1 MEKTPLQQLIER
13 LNKSILAER
22 DVLDN
27 PNLYHPNDVK
37 QANLLVRNVEQII
50 SVATELLPVERDAI
64 VEAAAY
70 GNGRASVDDK
80 KELGEQYYRTKY
92 GETDH

>member
-1 MEKTPLQQLIER
+1 MEKTALQQLIER

-64 VEAAAY
+64 VKSWDDGYKEIEDTL
-70 GNGRASVDDK
+70 AS
-80 KELGEQYYRTKY
+80 GEQYYRTKY
-92 GETDH
+92 GEE

>member
-1 MEKTPLQQLIER
+1 MEKTPLQQ
-13 LNKSILAER
+13 
-22 DVLDN
+22 
-27 PNLYHPNDVK
+27 VK
-37 QANLLVRNVEQII
+37 QMLEDDVTPNAILSWIESTRE
-50 SVATELLPVERDAI
+50 AVERDAI

>member
-1 MEKTPLQQLIER
+1 MEKTALQLLWEWVDEKYPNFNKADIEE
-13 LNKSILAER
+13 KI
-22 DVLDN
+22 
-27 PNLYHPNDVK
+27 K
-37 QANLLVRNVEQII
+37 
-50 SVATELLPVERDAI
+50 ELLPADRDAI

-92 GETDH
+92 GETYH

>member
-1 MEKTPLQQLIER
+1 MEKTALQQLIVKIDWMIENSDPVHCAG
-13 LNKSILAER
+13 LELAKSLAM
-22 DVLDN
+22 
-27 PNLYHPNDVK
+27 
-37 QANLLVRNVEQII
+37 
-50 SVATELLPVERDAI
+50 SLLPADRDAI

>member
-1 MEKTPLQQLIER
+1 MEKTALQQLIER

-64 VEAAAY
+64 VEAHKAGDPFNNIHDA
-70 GNGRASVDDK
+70 
-80 KELGEQYYRTKY
+80 EQYYETRY
-92 GETDH
+92 GSSFK

>member
-1 MEKTPLQQLIER
+1 MDKTPLQQLIER

-50 SVATELLPVERDAI
+50 SVATELLPAERDAI
-64 VEAAAY
+64 VKAVQFGLAE
-70 GNGRASVDDK
+70 DWFTDK
-80 KELGEQYYRTKY
+80 TGEQYYRIKY